1 MSAKS
6 KKLAVR
12 ILAWVLAILMGVGLA
27 VLTVQMIIVNIEEK
41 KAAEEKAQKEQQEQQ
56 EQAEDYGH
64 DHEHDHDHDH

>member
-12 ILAWVLAILMGVGLA
+12 ILAWVLAILMVVGIA
-27 VLTVQMIIVNIEEK
+27 VLTIQMFIVNHEEN
-41 KAAEEKAQKEQQEQQ
+41 KAAKEKAEKEQQEQT
-56 EQAEDYGH
+56 EDDGH

>member
-12 ILAWVLAILMGVGLA
+12 ILAWILAILMVVGLA

-41 KAAEEKAQKEQQEQQ
+41 KAAEEKAQKEQQEQ
-56 EQAEDYGH
+56 AEDAGH

>member
-1 MSAKS
+1 MSAKN

-12 ILAWVLAILMGVGLA
+12 ILAWVLAILMVVGLA

-41 KAAEEKAQKEQQEQQ
+41 KAAEEKAQKEQQEQT
-56 EQAEDYGH
+56 EDDGH